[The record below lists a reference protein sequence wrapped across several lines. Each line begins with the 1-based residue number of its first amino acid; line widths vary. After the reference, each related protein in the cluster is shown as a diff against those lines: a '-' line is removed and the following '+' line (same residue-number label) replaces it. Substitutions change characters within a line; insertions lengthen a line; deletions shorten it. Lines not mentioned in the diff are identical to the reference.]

1 MTPQEQATYGRLA
14 DQLAEAFVWGQETR
28 GHDYWRAIYDWLKDV
43 STFRVV
49 PPMPPHRDWTGPE
62 QAQPGTIIHTYH
74 ESVSALK
81 NAWTSNVDWGMFGN
95 APYSDWQ
102 LACHSFFDSVYY
114 VLWHLEYNLR
124 SQRVDAKEAFLRE
137 RRTA

>member
-14 DQLAEAFVWGQETR
+14 DQLAEAFVWKR
-28 GHDYWRAIYDWLKDV
+28 DAHGHDYWRAVYDWLKDV

-49 PPMPPHRDWTGPE
+49 PPMPPSNNPTDMPV
-62 QAQPGTIIHTYH
+62 GTIGHEYH

-114 VLWHLEYNLR
+114 VLWHLEYALR

>member
-1 MTPQEQATYGRLA
+1 MTPQEQAQYGRLA
-14 DQLAEAFVWGQETR
+14 DQLAEAFVWGHEAR

-49 PPMPPHRDWTGPE
+49 PPMPPGAYTGDEVP
-62 QAQPGTIIHTYH
+62 ATIGH
-74 ESVSALK
+74 EYYESMAALK
-81 NAWTSNVDWGMFGN
+81 SAWTSNVDWGMFGN